1 LRTQGGKKDTKND
14 ISFFL
19 YPIWALGITQNS
31 LMSRAMISP
40 VGNMALITG
49 IAPLG
54 LDRAKSLSRDS
65 PLDWGLPAELARL

>member
-1 LRTQGGKKDTKND
+1 
-14 ISFFL
+14 
-19 YPIWALGITQNS
+19 
-31 LMSRAMISP
+31 MISP

-65 PLDWGLPAELARL
+65 PLNWGLPAELARLLRTKVHKRRGPLAPEAI